1 MTSAP
6 EIIEEV
12 RREFSDAVIGFE
24 RPCDDIPTFWVTPSR
39 IRDVLSFLKNKTTGP
54 FPMLYDLFA
63 IDERLR
69 ENKIAGVTADFTV
82 VYQLT
87 SFERNA
93 DVRIKAP
100 LAFDNL
106 QIDTVTGVWQ
116 AANWYEREAF
126 DMFGITFT
134 GHPHLKRL
142 IMPPTWKGHPLR
154 KDHPARATE
163 MPPFEL
169 SDAREDDEIEA
180 LRFSPESWGLKRRG
194 EHTDFM
200 FLNIGPHH
208 PGTHGLLRI
217 VLQLD
222 GEVIL
227 DAVPEIGF
235 HHRGAEKMAERQT
248 WHKFLPY
255 TDRIDYL
262 GGVMNNLAYVLA
274 VEKLANIRVPDRV
287 KVTRIMLAEL
297 FRISSHL
304 VFYGT
309 MAQDVGAMSPVFYM
323 FNDRERVLEIIEAV
337 CGARMHPNWL
347 RIGGM
352 AQDLP
357 AGWQSLV
364 ADFIRWF
371 PHRLRDYD
379 VMVMQNPIFKKR
391 TKNIGVFSTKE
402 AIEWGVSGPGL
413 RACGMDWDLR
423 KKRPYGG
430 YEQFE
435 FDVPTASGGDCF
447 DRTLVHVEEM
457 RQSLRIVEQCMRMM
471 PEGNYKSDNPLA
483 SPPVKERTMLDIETL
498 INHFLSVSWGPI
510 MPRGEAH
517 CCVEAAKGMSGYYI
531 VGDGGTT
538 SYRTRIRTPSFPH
551 VQMLPVIARGA
562 MISDLIAILG
572 AVDFVLADVDR

>member
-1 MTSAP
+1 MG
-6 EIIEEV
+6 IIEEV
-12 RREFSDAVIGFE
+12 RSEFGHAVLGAQQTHDE
-24 RPCDDIPTFWVTPSR
+24 VPTFWIEASR
-39 IRDVLSFLKNKTTGP
+39 NRDVLFFLKNKIDKP
-54 FPMLYDLFA
+54 FALLYDLFA
-63 IDERLR
+63 IDERAR
-69 ENKIAGVTADFTV
+69 ENKIAGITGDFTV
-82 VYQLT
+82 VYHLM
-87 SFERNA
+87 SFERNS
-93 DVRIKAP
+93 DVRIKIS
-100 LAFDNL
+100 LAASDL
-106 QIDTVTGVWQ
+106 RVDTVTGVWQ

-126 DMFGITFT
+126 DMFGIAFT

-142 IMPPTWKGHPLR
+142 IMPPTWKGYPLR

-163 MPPFEL
+163 MPAFEL
-169 SDAREDDEIEA
+169 TDVREEEEIEA
-180 LRFSPESWGLKRRG
+180 LRFSPEAWGLKRHS

-217 VLQLD
+217 ILQLD

-274 VEKLANIRVPDRV
+274 VEKLAHIEVPDRV
-287 KVTRIMLAEL
+287 KVARIMLSEL
-297 FRISSHL
+297 FRISSNL

-323 FNDRERVLEIIEAV
+323 FNDRERVLEIIESI

-357 AGWQSLV
+357 TGWQRLV
-364 ADFIRWF
+364 ADFIQWF
-371 PHRLRDYD
+371 PRRLRDYD

-391 TKNIGVFSTKE
+391 TKNIGVFSAKE
-402 AIEWGVSGPGL
+402 ALEWGVSGPGL

-435 FDVPTASGGDCF
+435 FDVPTASGGDCY
-447 DRTLVHVEEM
+447 DRTLMHVEEM
-457 RQSLRIVEQCMRMM
+457 RQSLRIVEQCMRLM
-471 PEGNYKSDNPLA
+471 PEGGYKSHHPLA
-483 SPPVKERTMLDIETL
+483 TPPVKQRTMLDIETL

-517 CCVEAAKGMSGYYI
+517 CCVEAAKGMSGYYV
-531 VGDGGTT
+531 VGDGGAS

-551 VQMLPVIARGA
+551 IQMLPFIARGA
-562 MISDLIAILG
+562 MISDLVAILG
-572 AVDFVLADVDR
+572 AVDFVLSDVDR

>member
-1 MTSAP
+1 MG
-6 EIIEEV
+6 IIEEV
-12 RREFSDAVIGFE
+12 RSEFGHAVLGAQQTHDE
-24 RPCDDIPTFWVTPSR
+24 VPTFWIEASR
-39 IRDVLSFLKNKTTGP
+39 NRDVLFFLKNKIDKP
-54 FPMLYDLFA
+54 FALLYDLFA
-63 IDERLR
+63 IDERAR
-69 ENKIAGVTADFTV
+69 ENKIAGITGDFTV
-82 VYQLT
+82 VYHLM
-87 SFERNA
+87 SFERNS
-93 DVRIKAP
+93 DVRIKIS
-100 LAFDNL
+100 LAASDL
-106 QIDTVTGVWQ
+106 RVDTVTGVWQ

-126 DMFGITFT
+126 DMFGIAFT

-142 IMPPTWKGHPLR
+142 IMPPTWKGYPLR

-163 MPPFEL
+163 MPAFEL
-169 SDAREDDEIEA
+169 TDVREEEEIEA
-180 LRFSPESWGLKRRG
+180 LRFSPEAWGLKRHS

-217 VLQLD
+217 ILQLD

-274 VEKLANIRVPDRV
+274 VEKLAHIEVPDRV
-287 KVTRIMLAEL
+287 KVARIMLSEL

-323 FNDRERVLEIIEAV
+323 FNDRERVLEIIESV

-357 AGWQSLV
+357 TGWQRLV
-364 ADFIRWF
+364 ADFIQWF
-371 PHRLRDYD
+371 PRRLRDYD

-391 TKNIGVFSTKE
+391 TKNIGVFSAKE
-402 AIEWGVSGPGL
+402 ALEWGVSGPGL

-435 FDVPTASGGDCF
+435 FDVPTASGGDCY
-447 DRTLVHVEEM
+447 DRTLMHVEEM
-457 RQSLRIVEQCMRMM
+457 RQSLRIVEQCMRLM
-471 PEGNYKSDNPLA
+471 PEGGYKSHHPLA
-483 SPPVKERTMLDIETL
+483 TPPVKQRTMLDIETL

-517 CCVEAAKGMSGYYI
+517 CCVEAAKGMSGYYV
-531 VGDGGTT
+531 VGDGGAS

-551 VQMLPVIARGA
+551 IQMLPFIARGA
-562 MISDLIAILG
+562 MISDLVAILG
-572 AVDFVLADVDR
+572 AVDFVLSDVDR